1 MFHPYNSFPNYKK
14 KTRLLVKAVI
24 STCMALELLL
34 VQLAIANP
42 ALHEWMHGESQCSHE
57 SAPATSCDDSASNED
72 ELGHVCAVTILAD
85 VLTATTIFSVTASV
99 ETIDFI
105 EYKQAQI
112 MPRISTRSNPARG
125 PPIQA

>member
-24 STCMALELLL
+24 STYVAFELLL

-42 ALHEWMHGESQCSHE
+42 AFHEWMHGQSQCAHD

-85 VLTATTIFSVTASV
+85 GLTSTTSFSVTASV

-105 EYKQAQI
+105 EHKQAQI
-112 MPRISTRSNPARG
+112 MLRISTRSNPARG